1 MLSFLIKINKFCEN
15 FGLKNQVRITTVQ
28 KFKTVLNLKVGAWY
42 DTVFKIINVREMT
55 LRLFFKKINKI
66 FKKYIMILRLKNCY
80 SQYGGGFKI

>member
-15 FGLKNQVRITTVQ
+15 FGLKNQVRIKTVQ

-55 LRLFFKKINKI
+55 
-66 FKKYIMILRLKNCY
+66 
-80 SQYGGGFKI
+80 